1 MTQQV
6 DTRTRARAR
15 DEFARLL
22 APAGTYAQGA
32 FDSVLGDRVHDATRH
47 VDDAT
52 RAEIADPGFP
62 APAFMEL
69 AAVAQPLPPPV
80 ALPSQERQAPTLCR
94 QPAQDVVDLFL
105 YGAAPDRPDT

>member
-6 DTRTRARAR
+6 DTRTRAHAR

-32 FDSVLGDRVHDATRH
+32 FDSVPDDRIH
-47 VDDAT
+47 DAT
-52 RAEIADPGFP
+52 RAEIADPWFP

-69 AAVAQPLPPPV
+69 AAVAQPPPPEVTLPP
-80 ALPSQERQAPTLCR
+80 QERPEPTLCR

>member
-32 FDSVLGDRVHDATRH
+32 FDSVLGDRVHE
-47 VDDAT
+47 AT
-52 RAEIADPGFP
+52 RAEIADPWFP
-62 APAFMEL
+62 APAFKER
-69 AAVAQPLPPPV
+69 AAVAQPLPPDM
-80 ALPSQERQAPTLCR
+80 ALPPQERPAPTLYR
-94 QPAQDVVDLFL
+94 EPAQDVVDLFL
-105 YGAAPDRPDT
+105 NGAAPDRPDT